1 MDGTL
6 RISWRGKYCE
16 SQVALGRKVAR
27 DRFGSSGDHRAMLSK
42 SLRSKP
48 DKRRL
53 ARRST
58 EVIVVTGDNF
68 FDRLGFGTGHTGGR
82 QELKADADLDGLS
95 KERKRFGIF

>member
-1 MDGTL
+1 M
-6 RISWRGKYCE
+6 
-16 SQVALGRKVAR
+16 
-27 DRFGSSGDHRAMLSK
+27 
-42 SLRSKP
+42 
-48 DKRRL
+48 

-68 FDRLGFGTGHTGGR
+68 FDRLGFDTGHTGGR